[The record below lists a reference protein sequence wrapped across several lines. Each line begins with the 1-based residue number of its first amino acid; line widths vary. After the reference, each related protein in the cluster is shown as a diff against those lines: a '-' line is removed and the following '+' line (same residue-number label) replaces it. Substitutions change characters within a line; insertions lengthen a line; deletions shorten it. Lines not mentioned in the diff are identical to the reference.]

1 MLLQE
6 AKSRAHD
13 LNSWGKFDYARDPVI
28 LLVGTEKMGLDK
40 ILKKLRE
47 LRLKSTLTKGKT
59 KKLTDWEFDKACLEN
74 KELQCTLFMAEAMA
88 NFQTEYL
95 NLSEED
101 AVVLK
106 LADGNS
112 RKVCAWFR
120 SIAPACCDSAV

>member
-1 MLLQE
+1 VLLQE
-6 AKSRAHD
+6 AKGRAHD
-13 LNSWGKFDYARDPVI
+13 LNSWGKFDYTRDPVI
-28 LLVGTEKMGLDK
+28 LQAGEEKMGLDK

-47 LRLKSTLTKGKT
+47 LRGNPNV
-59 KKLTDWEFDKACLEN
+59 KKLSDWEFDKACLAN
-74 KELQCTLFMAEAMA
+74 KELQCTMFMAEAMA
-88 NFQTEYL
+88 TFQKEYL
-95 NLSEED
+95 GLSAED

>member
-6 AKSRAHD
+6 AKGRAHD
-13 LNSWGKFDYARDPVI
+13 LNTWGKFDYTRDPLIVQ
-28 LLVGTEKMGLDK
+28 VSEEKMGLDK
-40 ILKKLRE
+40 ILEKLKKLNLQRT
-47 LRLKSTLTKGKT
+47 LNKAKS

-74 KELQCTLFMAEAMA
+74 KELQCTMFMAEAMA
-88 NFQTEYL
+88 TFQKEYL
-95 NLSEED
+95 GLSAED

>member
-1 MLLQE
+1 MCRL
-6 AKSRAHD
+6 
-13 LNSWGKFDYARDPVI
+13 ARRRW
-28 LLVGTEKMGLDK
+28 GLDK
-40 ILKKLRE
+40 ILTKLKQLNLQRT
-47 LRLKSTLTKGKT
+47 LNKAKS